1 MKEVKSWEA
10 SMQGESR
17 SPYETVVLEAGIEE
31 GRRLGRQEGRQE
43 GRCAAA
49 REFLL
54 DVLAARFGA
63 CDESLVRAVEILSDA
78 ARLRQLAQL
87 ALRAASLADFWRELS
102 KDQDVARG

>member
-1 MKEVKSWEA
+1 
-10 SMQGESR
+10 MQGESR

-31 GRRLGRQEGRQE
+31 GHRRGLEEGLQAGRQEGRQE

-49 REFLL
+49 REILL

-63 CDESLVRAVEILSDA
+63 CDESMLRTVELVSDPE
-78 ARLRQLAQL
+78 RLRRLAQL
-87 ALRAASLADFWRELS
+87 ALRATSLGDVWRDLS

>member
-1 MKEVKSWEA
+1 MNEG
-10 SMQGESR
+10 Q
-17 SPYETVVLEAGIEE
+17 VL
-31 GRRLGRQEGRQE
+31 

-63 CDESLVRAVEILSDA
+63 CDESLVRSVDLVSDA

-87 ALRAASLADFWRELS
+87 ALRAASLADVWCELS
-102 KDQDVARG
+102 KDRDAVRD